1 MSSPVVQE
9 LFTAIDQTGVFTSAI
24 VGGLMARSAKLHP
37 VGFIALAIL
46 SGLGGGLIRDTLLQ
60 HGTPVALTHPAYIAI
75 ALAGAATAF
84 FLPIKGKWWDR
95 LYLFVDALALGCWA
109 ATGTTKS
116 LADGLVW
123 LPAILL
129 GTITAVGGG
138 MMRDL
143 FLRRIPRI
151 FSSGTLYTTSAVLAS
166 MVMILMYG
174 VGDPNLGLGL
184 ATVTGAGI
192 TLLAAWRGWGL
203 PVAPEWEPSRALSHA
218 QSHLPLLHGRD
229 GQVLQRG
236 DAGDAGAGD
245 ETEAE
250 RVGF

>member
-9 LFTAIDQTGVFTSAI
+9 LFTAIDQTGVYTSAI
-24 VGGLMARSAKLHP
+24 VGGIMARTHKLHL

-60 HGTPVALTHPAYIAI
+60 HGTPVALTHPGYIAI

-84 FLPIKGKWWDR
+84 FLPIKGKLWDR
-95 LYLFVDALALGCWA
+95 VYLLVDALALGCWA

-138 MMRDL
+138 MMRDI
-143 FLRRIPRI
+143 FMRRIPRI
-151 FSSGTLYTTSAVLAS
+151 FSGGTLYATSAVLACGV
-166 MVMILMYG
+166 MVLMYG

-184 ATVTGAGI
+184 AMVTGAGV
-192 TLLAAWRGWGL
+192 TLLAAWRGWGM
-203 PVAPEWEPSRALSHA
+203 PMAPEWEPSRALSHA
-218 QSHLPLLHGRD
+218 QSHLPLLHVKD
-229 GQVLQRG
+229 GEMPE
-236 DAGDAGAGD
+236 AGTEAEDQ
-245 ETEAE
+245 TEAE
-250 RVGF
+250 RVGR